1 MELEGRNFAPGR
13 AQAFGIDYRPMTAD
27 PLVFLITGCSSGIG
41 RATAAAAA
49 AAGHRVFATGRR
61 PESLAEL
68 GPGIEALPLD
78 VTDGDAIHRVV
89 SDVVARAGRI
99 DVLVNNAGY
108 GQMGTVEDI
117 PLERWRAEF
126 DVNVFGLI
134 AVTQAVLPHMRARRA
149 GRVINIG
156 SIAGRIAYPFGGAY
170 CASKFAVEAISDA
183 LRLEVER
190 FGVRVVLI
198 EPGPIHTRFGERVE
212 TEVEPLA
219 HDSGSA
225 YHAWYEK
232 AYARFRRESRV
243 GALPP
248 EAVARVV
255 LGAATARRPRAR
267 YLITWPAKLF
277 AFAKR
282 IVPDAI
288 LDAGMRS
295 KFR

>member
-1 MELEGRNFAPGR
+1 MASNS
-13 AQAFGIDYRPMTAD
+13 
-27 PLVFLITGCSSGIG
+27 LVFLITGCSSGIG

-49 AAGHRVFATGRR
+49 NAGHRVFATARR
-61 PESLAEL
+61 TESLGDM
-68 GPGIEALPLD
+68 GPRIEALPLD
-78 VTDGDAIHRVV
+78 VTDEASIDGAV
-89 SDVVARAGRI
+89 SQVVARAGRI

-117 PLERWRAEF
+117 PIARWRAEF

-134 AVTQAVLPHMRARRA
+134 AVTQAVLPHMRARRT

-170 CASKFAVEAISDA
+170 CASKYAVEAISDA

-190 FGVRVVLI
+190 FGIRVVLI

-212 TEVEPLA
+212 TEVEPLE
-219 HDSGSA
+219 HDADSA

-232 AYARFRRESRV
+232 AHVRFRRESRV

-248 EAVARVV
+248 DAVARAV
-255 LGAATARRPRAR
+255 LKAATSARPRAR

>member
-1 MELEGRNFAPGR
+1 MGSN
-13 AQAFGIDYRPMTAD
+13 

-49 AAGHRVFATGRR
+49 AAGHRVFATARR
-61 PESLAEL
+61 TESLGDM
-68 GPGIEALPLD
+68 GPRIEALPLD
-78 VTDGDAIHRVV
+78 VTDEASIESAVSQAI
-89 SDVVARAGRI
+89 ARAGRI

-117 PLERWRAEF
+117 PIARWRAEF

-134 AVTQAVLPHMRARRA
+134 AVTQAVLPHMRARRT
-149 GRVINIG
+149 GRVVNIG

-170 CASKFAVEAISDA
+170 CASKYAVEAISDA

-190 FGVRVVLI
+190 FGIRVVLI
-198 EPGPIHTRFGERVE
+198 EPGPVHTRFGERVE

-219 HDSGSA
+219 HDAGSA

-248 EAVARVV
+248 DAVARAV
-255 LGAATARRPRAR
+255 LRAATSRQPRAR
-267 YLITWPAKLF
+267 YLVTWPAKLF

>member
-1 MELEGRNFAPGR
+1 MASS
-13 AQAFGIDYRPMTAD
+13 

-41 RATAAAAA
+41 RATAVEAA

-61 PESLAEL
+61 PESLGDL
-68 GPGIEALPLD
+68 GPGIEILPLD
-78 VTDGDAIHRVV
+78 VTDDAGIHRVV
-89 SDVVARAGRI
+89 SDVIARAGQI

-108 GQMGTVEDI
+108 GQMGTVEDVA
-117 PLERWRAEF
+117 LARWRAEF

-170 CASKFAVEAISDA
+170 CASKYAVEAISDA

-190 FGVRVVLI
+190 FGIRVVLV
-198 EPGPIHTRFGERVE
+198 EPGPIRTRFGDRVE
-212 TEVEPLA
+212 TEVDSLA
-219 HDSGSA
+219 HDPGSP

-232 AYARFRRESRV
+232 AFERFRRETRV
-243 GALPP
+243 GSLPP
-248 EAVARVV
+248 EAVAGVV
-255 LGAATARRPRAR
+255 LRAAAARRPRAR
-267 YLITWPAKLF
+267 YLVTWPAKLF